1 MPVVDPE
8 RPDAVAAAAL
18 DPEPGAEEHPSAPAR
33 GGEAGGAA
41 AAIGALP
48 SLATL
53 FPFPLD
59 GFQLEAIDALNQGH
73 SVVVSA
79 PTGSGKTLV
88 GEYAIHR
95 ALAHGQRVLY
105 TTPLKALSNQKLR
118 DFRACFGNRQ
128 VGLLTGDL
136 SINREAPILVMTTE
150 IFRNMLYA
158 EIDHPEDDPLADVE
172 AVVLDECHY
181 MNDSQRGTVWEE
193 SIIHCPPA
201 IQLVALSAT
210 VANADQLTDWL
221 ERVHGPTRLVLSDHR
236 PVPLAFSFC
245 SAKGLH
251 PLLNEAGT
259 GLHPN
264 ARVWRPPK
272 TTRRKGPKPARPP
285 QPEAP
290 PIGFVVAQLAER
302 QMLPAI
308 YFIFSRRGCD
318 RALRDLGSVCLVSA
332 EEQARIRARLDAF
345 VLATP
350 EAVREG
356 GHAEALLRGIA
367 AHHAG
372 VLPAW
377 KELIEE
383 LFQQGLIK
391 VVFATETL
399 AAGINMPART
409 TVIAALSKRTERGHR
424 PLMGSE
430 FLQMAG
436 RAGRRGLDTQGYVV
450 TVQSRF
456 EGVREAGQL
465 ALAPADP
472 LVSQFTPSY
481 GMVLN
486 LLQRYEL
493 AKARELVERSFGRY
507 LASLDLAEDERRIA
521 ELAAQLEVLSR
532 GGDEVPWED
541 LEDYEKC
548 RGRLREERRL
558 LRILQQQAEE
568 TVAHELTLALQFASE
583 GTLVSLRSPQ
593 LRSRVTPAVIVA
605 KQPGPGQFP
614 LLLCLSEENVWVLV
628 PCSAVVAL
636 HAELACLQ
644 VNRLQMPL
652 LHQAGELRH
661 GEEGSAGLALAVAS
675 LARRHDMHTPRCDLQ
690 EEVCRQA
697 ELVQTIEAELEA
709 HPAHRRADRRPLRQ
723 QRRRM
728 EELQLELEERRR
740 LLHHRS
746 HRHWETVLELIEVL
760 RFFGALAGEEG
771 LEPTEVGRS
780 VAALR
785 GDNELWLGLAL
796 MSGHLDGLDPAEL
809 AAVLEAI
816 STEVNRPDLWC
827 AWPPPP
833 AVEEALHD
841 LRGLRRELQRQQ
853 ERRGLVVPIWWE
865 PELTGLVHAWAKG
878 VGWSELIAATSL
890 DEGDVVRVLRR
901 TVDLLAQV
909 PYAEAVSEQLRSRAR
924 KALRAINRFP
934 VCEIEDL
941 LAAGTAAAA
950 AAATAEPP
958 AVLTPPGSAPPPA
971 VALPD
976 PPPPSPPLMPAPGPP
991 AELPG

>member
-1 MPVVDPE
+1 VLE
-8 RPDAVAAAAL
+8 
-18 DPEPGAEEHPSAPAR
+18 
-33 GGEAGGAA
+33 
-41 AAIGALP
+41 
-48 SLATL
+48 TL

-59 GFQLEAIDALNQGH
+59 PFQLEAIDALNQGH

-95 ALAHGQRVLY
+95 ALAHGQKVFY

-118 DFRACFGNRQ
+118 DFRAQFGAEK

-136 SINREAPILVMTTE
+136 SLNREAQIVVMTTE

-158 EIDHPEDDPLADVE
+158 EADDHDDPLENVE

-193 SIIHCPPA
+193 SIIHCPPP

-210 VANADQLTDWL
+210 VANAGQLTDWID
-221 ERVHGPTRLVLSDHR
+221 RVHGPTQLVLSDFR

-251 PLLNEAGT
+251 PLLNDEGT

-264 ARVWRPPK
+264 CKVWRAPK
-272 TTRRKGPKPARPP
+272 GGQRKGPKTAKPP

-290 PIGFVVAQLAER
+290 PLGFVVAQMAER
-302 QMLPAI
+302 DMLPAI

-318 RALRDLGSVCLVSA
+318 KGVRDLGKACLVNL
-332 EEQARIRARLDAF
+332 EEQARIKARLDAYIA
-345 VLATP
+345 ATP
-350 EAVREG
+350 EAVRDG
-356 GHAEALLRGIA
+356 GHADALLRGIA

-409 TVIAALSKRTERGHR
+409 TVISALSKRTERGHR

-465 ALAPADP
+465 ATSPADP

-486 LLQRYEL
+486 LLQRYDL
-493 AKARELVERSFGRY
+493 AKAKELVERSFGRY
-507 LASLDLAEDERRIA
+507 LATLDLVEDEARIA
-521 ELAAQLEVLSR
+521 ELMGQLDRLEDGS
-532 GGDEVPWED
+532 GDVPWED
-541 LEDYEKC
+541 FEDYEKQ
-548 RGRLREERRL
+548 RARLREERRI

-568 TVAHELTLALQFASE
+568 TLAHELTLALQFSSE
-583 GTLVSLRSPQ
+583 GTLVSLKAPQ
-593 LRSRVTPAVIVA
+593 LKGRVTPAVIVE
-605 KQPGPGQFP
+605 KVKGSGQFP
-614 LLLCLSEENVWVLV
+614 LLLCLTDENLWVLL
-628 PCSAVVAL
+628 PCNAVVSL
-636 HAELACLQ
+636 HAELSCLQ
-644 VNRLQMPL
+644 VGQVDPPL
-652 LHQAGELRH
+652 LRHGGELRH
-661 GEEGSAGLALAVAS
+661 GDQASGGLALAVGHMAN
-675 LARRHDMHTPRCDLQ
+675 RHDMTTPQYDLAGEVQ
-690 EEVCRQA
+690 AHAQLVHHLEE
-697 ELVQTIEAELEA
+697 ELEL
-709 HPAHRRADRRPLRQ
+709 HPAHRWGDRKQLKKH
-723 QRRRM
+723 RRRM
-728 EELQLELEERRR
+728 EELHDEIEERQR
-740 LLHHRS
+740 LLHFRS
-746 HRHWETVLELIEVL
+746 NRHWDTFLALIEIL
-760 RFFGALAGEEG
+760 RFFGALAGEDG
-771 LEPTEVGRS
+771 LEPTEVGRT

-796 MSGHLDGLDPAEL
+796 MSGHLDELDPAQL
-809 AAVLEAI
+809 AAVFEAI

-827 AWPPPP
+827 GYPPPP
-833 AVEEALHD
+833 QAEEALHD
-841 LRGLRRELQRQQ
+841 LRGLRRELERQQ
-853 ERRGLVVPIWWE
+853 ERAKVTVPIWWE

-878 VGWSELIAATSL
+878 TSWSDVIANTSL
-890 DEGDVVRVLRR
+890 DEGDVVRILRR

-909 PYAEAVSEQLRSRAR
+909 PYCEAISEQLRTNARA
-924 KALRAINRFP
+924 ALKAINRFP

-941 LAAGTAAAA
+941 LAGGHGQLVP
-950 AAATAEPP
+950 ATER
-958 AVLTPPGSAPPPA
+958 
-971 VALPD
+971 
-976 PPPPSPPLMPAPGPP
+976 PSPNGA
-991 AELPG
+991 

>member
-1 MPVVDPE
+1 MTPVVSN
-8 RPDAVAAAAL
+8 RPDL
-18 DPEPGAEEHPSAPAR
+18 
-33 GGEAGGAA
+33 EA
-41 AAIGALP
+41 
-48 SLATL
+48 L

-59 GFQLEAIDALNQGH
+59 PFQLEAIDALNQGH

-95 ALAHGQRVLY
+95 ALAHGRKVLY

-118 DFRACFGNRQ
+118 DFRQRFGADQ

-136 SINREAPILVMTTE
+136 SLNREARIVVMTTE

-158 EIDHPEDDPLADVE
+158 EIDRPDDDPLADVE

-193 SIIHCPPA
+193 SIIHCPSS

-210 VANADQLTDWL
+210 VANAGQLTDWI
-221 ERVHGPTRLVLSDHR
+221 EKVHGPTRLIHSDHR

-264 ARVWRPPK
+264 CKVWRAPK
-272 TTRRKGPKPARPP
+272 TTRRKGPKEQRPP

-290 PIGFVVAQLAER
+290 PISFVVAQMAER

-318 RALRDLGSVCLVSA
+318 RGIRDIGRASLVTA
-332 EEQARIRARLDAF
+332 AEQARLQARLEAF
-345 VLATP
+345 VAATP

-356 GHAEALLRGIA
+356 HGEALLRGIA
-367 AHHAG
+367 SHHAG

-409 TVIAALSKRTERGHR
+409 TVISALSKRTERGHR

-436 RAGRRGLDTQGYVV
+436 RAGRRGLDSQGYVV

-465 ALAPADP
+465 ATSPADP

-486 LLQRYEL
+486 LLQRYDL

-507 LASLDLAEDERRIA
+507 LANLDLAEDEAAIA
-521 ELAAQLEVLSR
+521 ELRQQLETLRDSS
-532 GGDEVPWED
+532 GDVPWEAF
-541 LEDYEKC
+541 EAYEKE

-558 LRILQQQAEE
+558 LRTLQQQAEE
-568 TVAHELTLALQFASE
+568 TLAHELTLALQFASE
-583 GTLVSLRSPQ
+583 GSLVSLLAPA
-593 LRSRVTPAVIVA
+593 LKGRVTPAVLVN
-605 KQPGPGQFP
+605 KVPGPGQFP
-614 LLLCLSEENVWVLV
+614 LLLCLTDSNVWVLLN
-628 PCSAVVAL
+628 CHAVVNL
-636 HAELACLQ
+636 HAELSCLQ
-644 VNRLQMPL
+644 VTQLDPPALQHP
-652 LHQAGELRH
+652 GELRH
-661 GEEGSAGLALAVAS
+661 GDDSSAGLALAVAS
-675 LARRHDMHTPRCDLQ
+675 MARRHDMHTPRYDLAGEVQ
-690 EEVCRQA
+690 EQA
-697 ELVQTIEAELEA
+697 AQVRLLEQELEQ
-709 HPAHRRADRRPLRQ
+709 HPAHRWGDRKHLKKH
-723 QRRRM
+723 RRRM
-728 EELQLELEERRR
+728 EELELELQERQR
-740 LLHHRS
+740 LLHFRAN
-746 HRHWETVLELIEVL
+746 RHWETVLALIAIL
-760 RFFGALAGEEG
+760 RHFGALGGADG
-771 LEPTEVGRS
+771 LLPTEVGRS

-796 MSGHLDGLDPAEL
+796 ISGHLDGLEPAEL

-816 STEVNRPDLWC
+816 STEVNRPDLWS
-827 AWPPPP
+827 AFPPPP

-841 LRGLRRELQRQQ
+841 LRGLRRQLLRQQ
-853 ERRGLVVPIWWE
+853 EQHQVVVPVWWE
-865 PELTGLVHAWAKG
+865 PELTGLVHAWASG
-878 VGWSELIAATSL
+878 ASWSEVIAATSL

-901 TVDLLAQV
+901 TVDLLAQL
-909 PYAEAVSEQLRSRAR
+909 PYVEAVSEELRRKAR
-924 KALRAINRFP
+924 RALRAINRFP
-934 VCEIEDL
+934 VCELEDL
-941 LAAGTAAAA
+941 L
-950 AAATAEPP
+950 
-958 AVLTPPGSAPPPA
+958 
-971 VALPD
+971 
-976 PPPPSPPLMPAPGPP
+976 PPSPPQPAEALVPDGELRESECESESLAEGGPP
-991 AELPG
+991 SS

>member
-1 MPVVDPE
+1 MPDQAGPTQ
-8 RPDAVAAAAL
+8 L
-18 DPEPGAEEHPSAPAR
+18 SPSASGSR
-33 GGEAGGAA
+33 DLKLE
-41 AAIGALP
+41 
-48 SLATL
+48 SL

-59 GFQLEAIDALNQGH
+59 PFQLEAIDALNQGH

-88 GEYAIHR
+88 GEYAIYR
-95 ALAHGQRVLY
+95 ALAHGQKVFY

-118 DFRACFGNRQ
+118 DFRAQFGAEK

-136 SINREAPILVMTTE
+136 SLNREAQIVVMTTE

-158 EIDHPEDDPLADVE
+158 EADDHDDPLENVE

-193 SIIHCPPA
+193 SIIHCPPP

-210 VANADQLTDWL
+210 VANAGQLTDWID
-221 ERVHGPTRLVLSDHR
+221 RVHGPTQLVLSDFR

-251 PLLNEAGT
+251 PLLNDEGT

-264 ARVWRPPK
+264 CKVWRAPK
-272 TTRRKGPKPARPP
+272 GGQRKGPKTAKPP

-290 PIGFVVAQLAER
+290 PLGFVVAQMAER
-302 QMLPAI
+302 DMLPAI

-318 RALRDLGSVCLVSA
+318 KGVRDLGKACLVNPQ
-332 EEQARIRARLDAF
+332 EQASIKARLDAYI
-345 VLATP
+345 ATTP
-350 EAVREG
+350 EAVRDG
-356 GHAEALLRGIA
+356 AHADALLRGIA

-409 TVIAALSKRTERGHR
+409 TVISALSKRTERGHR

-465 ALAPADP
+465 ATSPADP

-486 LLQRYEL
+486 LLQRYDL
-493 AKARELVERSFGRY
+493 AKAKELVERSFGRY
-507 LASLDLAEDERRIA
+507 LATLDLVEDEARIA
-521 ELAAQLEVLSR
+521 ELMGQLDRLEDGS
-532 GGDEVPWED
+532 GDVPWED
-541 LEDYEKC
+541 FEDYEKQ
-548 RGRLREERRL
+548 RDRLREERRI

-568 TVAHELTLALQFASE
+568 TLAHELTLALQFSSE
-583 GTLVSLRSPQ
+583 GTLVSLKAPQ
-593 LRSRVTPAVIVA
+593 LKGRVTPAVIVE
-605 KQPGPGQFP
+605 KVKGSGQFP
-614 LLLCLSEENVWVLV
+614 LLLCLTDENLWVLL
-628 PCSAVVAL
+628 PCNAVVSL
-636 HAELACLQ
+636 HAELSCLQ
-644 VNRLQMPL
+644 VGQVDPPL
-652 LHQAGELRH
+652 LRH
-661 GEEGSAGLALAVAS
+661 GGEMRHGDQASGGLALAVGHMAN
-675 LARRHDMHTPRCDLQ
+675 RHDMTTPQYDLAGEVQ
-690 EEVCRQA
+690 AHAQLVHDLEE
-697 ELVQTIEAELEA
+697 ELEL
-709 HPAHRRADRRPLRQ
+709 HPAHRWGDRKQLKKH
-723 QRRRM
+723 RRRM
-728 EELQLELEERRR
+728 EELHDEIEERQR
-740 LLHHRS
+740 LLHFRS
-746 HRHWETVLELIEVL
+746 NRHWDTFLALIEIL
-760 RFFGALAGEEG
+760 RFFGALAGEDG
-771 LEPTEVGRS
+771 LEPTEVGRT

-796 MSGHLDGLDPAEL
+796 MSGHLDELDPAQL
-809 AAVLEAI
+809 AAVFEAI

-827 AWPPPP
+827 GYPPPP
-833 AVEEALHD
+833 QAEEALHD
-841 LRGLRRELQRQQ
+841 LRGLRRELERQQ
-853 ERRGLVVPIWWE
+853 ERAKVTVPIWWE
-865 PELTGLVHAWAKG
+865 PELTGLVHAWARG
-878 VGWSELIAATSL
+878 TSWSDVIANTSL
-890 DEGDVVRVLRR
+890 DEGDVVRILRR

-909 PYAEAVSEQLRSRAR
+909 PYCEVISEQLRTNARA
-924 KALRAINRFP
+924 ALKAINRFP

-941 LAAGTAAAA
+941 LAGGHGQLVP
-950 AAATAEPP
+950 ATER
-958 AVLTPPGSAPPPA
+958 
-971 VALPD
+971 
-976 PPPPSPPLMPAPGPP
+976 PSPNGA
-991 AELPG
+991 

>member
-1 MPVVDPE
+1 MPDQAGPTQ
-8 RPDAVAAAAL
+8 L
-18 DPEPGAEEHPSAPAR
+18 SPSASGSR
-33 GGEAGGAA
+33 DLKLE
-41 AAIGALP
+41 
-48 SLATL
+48 SL

-59 GFQLEAIDALNQGH
+59 PFQLEAIDALNQGH

-88 GEYAIHR
+88 GEYAIYR
-95 ALAHGQRVLY
+95 ALAHGQKVFY

-118 DFRACFGNRQ
+118 DFRAQFGAEK

-136 SINREAPILVMTTE
+136 SLNREAQIVVMTTE

-158 EIDHPEDDPLADVE
+158 EADDHDDPLENVE

-193 SIIHCPPA
+193 SIIHCPPP

-210 VANADQLTDWL
+210 VANAGQLTDWID
-221 ERVHGPTRLVLSDHR
+221 RVHGPTQLVLSDFR

-251 PLLNEAGT
+251 PLLNDEGT

-264 ARVWRPPK
+264 CKVWRAPK
-272 TTRRKGPKPARPP
+272 GGQRKGPKTAKPP

-290 PIGFVVAQLAER
+290 PLGFVVAQMAER
-302 QMLPAI
+302 DMLPAI

-318 RALRDLGSVCLVSA
+318 KGVRDLGKACLVNP
-332 EEQARIRARLDAF
+332 EEQARIKARLDAYI
-345 VLATP
+345 ATTP
-350 EAVREG
+350 EAVRDG
-356 GHAEALLRGIA
+356 GHADALLRGIA

-409 TVIAALSKRTERGHR
+409 TVISALSKRTERGHR

-465 ALAPADP
+465 ATSPADP

-486 LLQRYEL
+486 LLQRYDL
-493 AKARELVERSFGRY
+493 AKAKELVERSFGRY
-507 LASLDLAEDERRIA
+507 LATLDLVEDEARIA
-521 ELAAQLEVLSR
+521 ELMGQLDRLEDGS
-532 GGDEVPWED
+532 GDVPWED
-541 LEDYEKC
+541 FEDYEKQ
-548 RGRLREERRL
+548 RDRLREERRI

-568 TVAHELTLALQFASE
+568 TLAHELTLALQFSSE
-583 GTLVSLRSPQ
+583 GTLVSLKAPQ
-593 LRSRVTPAVIVA
+593 LKGRVTPAVIVE
-605 KQPGPGQFP
+605 KVKGSGQFP
-614 LLLCLSEENVWVLV
+614 LLLCLTDENLWVLL
-628 PCSAVVAL
+628 PCNAVVSL
-636 HAELACLQ
+636 HAELSCLQ
-644 VNRLQMPL
+644 VGQVDPPL
-652 LHQAGELRH
+652 LRH
-661 GEEGSAGLALAVAS
+661 GGEMRHGDQASGGLALAVGHMAN
-675 LARRHDMHTPRCDLQ
+675 RHDMTTPQYDLAGEVQ
-690 EEVCRQA
+690 AHAQLVHDLEE
-697 ELVQTIEAELEA
+697 ELEL
-709 HPAHRRADRRPLRQ
+709 HPAHRWGDRKQLKKH
-723 QRRRM
+723 RRRM
-728 EELQLELEERRR
+728 EELHDEIEERQR
-740 LLHHRS
+740 LLHFRS
-746 HRHWETVLELIEVL
+746 NRHWDTFLALIEIL
-760 RFFGALAGEEG
+760 RFFGALAGEDG
-771 LEPTEVGRS
+771 LEPTEVGRT

-796 MSGHLDGLDPAEL
+796 MSGHLDELDPAQL
-809 AAVLEAI
+809 AAVFEAI

-827 AWPPPP
+827 GYPPPP
-833 AVEEALHD
+833 QAEEALHD
-841 LRGLRRELQRQQ
+841 LRGLRRELERQQ
-853 ERRGLVVPIWWE
+853 ERAKVTVPIWWE
-865 PELTGLVHAWAKG
+865 PELTGLVHAWARG
-878 VGWSELIAATSL
+878 TSWSDVIANTSL
-890 DEGDVVRVLRR
+890 DEGDVVRILRR

-909 PYAEAVSEQLRSRAR
+909 PYCEVISEQLRTNARA
-924 KALRAINRFP
+924 ALKAINRFP

-941 LAAGTAAAA
+941 LAGGHGQLVP
-950 AAATAEPP
+950 ATER
-958 AVLTPPGSAPPPA
+958 
-971 VALPD
+971 
-976 PPPPSPPLMPAPGPP
+976 PSPNGA
-991 AELPG
+991 

>member
-1 MPVVDPE
+1 MPSPGQRADSPQAGPSQDGLSQAGHSPTVP
-8 RPDAVAAAAL
+8 AL
-18 DPEPGAEEHPSAPAR
+18 DQ
-33 GGEAGGAA
+33 
-41 AAIGALP
+41 
-48 SLATL
+48 L
-53 FPFPLD
+53 FPFSLD
-59 GFQLEAIDALNQGH
+59 PFQLEAIDALNQGH

-95 ALAHGQRVLY
+95 ALAHGQKVFY

-118 DFRACFGNRQ
+118 DFRHQFGAEK

-136 SINREAPILVMTTE
+136 SLNREAQIVVMTTE

-158 EIDHPEDDPLADVE
+158 EIDHPDDDPLADVE

-193 SIIHCPPA
+193 SIIHCPPP

-210 VANADQLTDWL
+210 VANAGQLTDWI
-221 ERVHGPTRLVLSDHR
+221 ERVHGPTRLVHSDFR

-251 PLLNEAGT
+251 PLLNDEGT

-264 ARVWRPPK
+264 CKVWRPPK
-272 TTRRKGPKPARPP
+272 TTRRKGPKPPRPP

-290 PIGFVVAQLAER
+290 PLAFVVAQMAER
-302 QMLPAI
+302 DMLPAI

-318 RALRDLGSVCLVSA
+318 KGVRDMGRLCLVTP
-332 EEQARIRARLDAF
+332 EEQARIAVRLEAY
-345 VLATP
+345 VAATP

-356 GHAEALLRGIA
+356 HDEPLLRGIA
-367 AHHAG
+367 SHHAG

-377 KELIEE
+377 KELIED

-409 TVIAALSKRTERGHR
+409 TVISSLSKRTERGHR

-436 RAGRRGLDTQGYVV
+436 RAGRRGLDVQGYVV

-456 EGVREAGQL
+456 EGVREAG
-465 ALAPADP
+465 ALATSPADP

-486 LLQRYEL
+486 LLQRYDL

-507 LASLDLAEDERRIA
+507 LATLDLADDEARIA
-521 ELAAQLEVLSR
+521 ELGAQLASLEAGS
-532 GGDEVPWED
+532 GDVPWD
-541 LEDYEKC
+541 DFEDYEKQ

-558 LRILQQQAEE
+558 LRILQHQAEE
-568 TVAHELTLALQFASE
+568 TLVHELTLALQFSSE
-583 GTLVSLRSPQ
+583 GTLVSLRAPQ
-593 LRSRVTPAVIVA
+593 LRGRVTPAVIVR
-605 KQPGPGQFP
+605 KVPGPGQFP
-614 LLLCLSEENVWVLV
+614 LLLCLTDENQWLLL
-628 PCSAVVAL
+628 PCNAVVSL
-636 HAELACLQ
+636 HAELSCLQ
-644 VNRLQMPL
+644 VSQLDPPELQ
-652 LHQAGELRH
+652 HQGELRH
-661 GEEGSAGLALAVAS
+661 GDQASGGLALAVAS
-675 LARRHDMHTPRCDLQ
+675 MARRHDMSTPQFDLAGEVQ
-690 EEVCRQA
+690 EQA
-697 ELVQTIEAELEA
+697 RLVQQLEQELEL
-709 HPAHRRADRRPLRQ
+709 HPAHRWGDRKRLKQ
-723 QRRRM
+723 HHRRM
-728 EELQLELEERRR
+728 EELAVEIEERQT

-746 HRHWETVLELIEVL
+746 NRHWDTFLALIDIL
-760 RFFGALAGEEG
+760 RFFGGLDGAEG
-771 LEPTEVGRS
+771 LEPTEVGRT

-827 AWPPPP
+827 AFPPPP

-853 ERRGLVVPIWWE
+853 ERGKVVVPVWWE
-865 PELTGLVHAWAKG
+865 PELTGLVEAWARG
-878 VGWSELIAATSL
+878 ASWTDVIASTSL
-890 DEGDVVRVLRR
+890 DEGDVVRILRR
-901 TVDLLAQV
+901 TVDLLAQI
-909 PYAEAVSEQLRSRAR
+909 PYCEAISEQLRRNSRR
-924 KALRAINRFP
+924 ALQAINRFP

-941 LAAGTAAAA
+941 VEQAAA
-950 AAATAEPP
+950 P
-958 AVLTPPGSAPPPA
+958 AGSGSGSAVASEA
-971 VALPD
+971 VVV
-976 PPPPSPPLMPAPGPP
+976 APGDSP
-991 AELPG
+991 AL

>member
-1 MPVVDPE
+1 MLE
-8 RPDAVAAAAL
+8 
-18 DPEPGAEEHPSAPAR
+18 
-33 GGEAGGAA
+33 
-41 AAIGALP
+41 
-48 SLATL
+48 TL

-59 GFQLEAIDALNQGH
+59 PFQLEAIDALNQGH

-95 ALAHGQRVLY
+95 ALAHGQKVFY

-118 DFRACFGNRQ
+118 DFREQFGAEK

-136 SINREAPILVMTTE
+136 SLNREAQIVVMTTE

-158 EIDHPEDDPLADVE
+158 EADDHDDPLENVE

-193 SIIHCPPA
+193 SIIHCPPP

-210 VANADQLTDWL
+210 VANAGQLTDWIG
-221 ERVHGPTRLVLSDHR
+221 RVHGPTQLVLSDFR

-245 SAKGLH
+245 SSKGLH
-251 PLLNEAGT
+251 PLLNDEGT

-264 ARVWRPPK
+264 CKVWRAPK
-272 TTRRKGPKPARPP
+272 GSQRKGPKTAKPP

-290 PIGFVVAQLAER
+290 PLGFVVAQMAER
-302 QMLPAI
+302 DMLPAI

-318 RALRDLGSVCLVSA
+318 KGVRDLGKACLVNP
-332 EEQARIRARLDAF
+332 EEQARIKVRLDAYIA
-345 VLATP
+345 ATP
-350 EAVREG
+350 EAVRDG
-356 GHAEALLRGIA
+356 GHADALLRGIA

-409 TVIAALSKRTERGHR
+409 TVISALSKRTDRGHR

-465 ALAPADP
+465 ATSPADP

-486 LLQRYEL
+486 LLQRYDL
-493 AKARELVERSFGRY
+493 AKAKELVERSFGRY
-507 LASLDLAEDERRIA
+507 LATLDLAEDEARIA
-521 ELAAQLEVLSR
+521 ELMGQLDRLEDGS
-532 GGDEVPWED
+532 GDVPWED
-541 LEDYEKC
+541 FEDYEKQ
-548 RGRLREERRL
+548 RARLREERRI

-568 TVAHELTLALQFASE
+568 TLAHELTLALQFSSE
-583 GTLVSLRSPQ
+583 GTLVSLKAPQ
-593 LRSRVTPAVIVA
+593 LKGRVTPAVIVE
-605 KQPGPGQFP
+605 KVKGSGQFP
-614 LLLCLSEENVWVLV
+614 LLLCLTDENLWVLL
-628 PCSAVVAL
+628 PCNAVVSL
-636 HAELACLQ
+636 HAELSCLQ
-644 VNRLQMPL
+644 VGQVDPPL
-652 LHQAGELRH
+652 LRHAGELRH
-661 GEEGSAGLALAVAS
+661 GDQASGGLALAVGHMAN
-675 LARRHDMHTPRCDLQ
+675 RHDMTTPQYDLAGEVQ
-690 EEVCRQA
+690 AHAQLVHHLEEDL
-697 ELVQTIEAELEA
+697 EL
-709 HPAHRRADRRPLRQ
+709 HPAHRWGDRKQLKKH
-723 QRRRM
+723 RRRM
-728 EELQLELEERRR
+728 EELHDEIGERQR
-740 LLHHRS
+740 LLHFRS
-746 HRHWETVLELIEVL
+746 NRHWDTFLALIEIL
-760 RFFGALAGEEG
+760 RFFGALAGEDG
-771 LEPTEVGRS
+771 LEPTDVGRT

-796 MSGHLDGLDPAEL
+796 MSGHLDELDPAQL
-809 AAVLEAI
+809 AAVFEAI

-827 AWPPPP
+827 GYPPPP
-833 AVEEALHD
+833 QAEEALHD
-841 LRGLRRELQRQQ
+841 LRGLRRELERQQ
-853 ERRGLVVPIWWE
+853 ERVKVTVPIWWE

-878 VGWSELIAATSL
+878 TSWSDLIANTSL
-890 DEGDVVRVLRR
+890 DEGDVVRILRR

-909 PYAEAVSEQLRSRAR
+909 PYCEVISEELRTNARA
-924 KALRAINRFP
+924 ALKAINRFP

-941 LAAGTAAAA
+941 LAGGHGQLVP
-950 AAATAEPP
+950 ATER
-958 AVLTPPGSAPPPA
+958 
-971 VALPD
+971 
-976 PPPPSPPLMPAPGPP
+976 PSLNGA
-991 AELPG
+991 